1 MVRMMTGLSNLVV
14 SYTPA
19 VKLLLMIVL
28 MIIGAGCIIPFEKTQ
43 TWAKNVALGAGIVYC
58 AANFAE
64 EIASTFVF
72 ESAAYL
78 IF

>member
-28 MIIGAGCIIPFEKTQ
+28 MIIGAGCIIPIEKHRHGQ
-43 TWAKNVALGAGIVYC
+43 KMQFLMWHSVRELFIVHQL
-58 AANFAE
+58 
-64 EIASTFVF
+64 SQKK
-72 ESAAYL
+72 
-78 IF
+78 